1 MRRSFDL
8 FVRELRKPR
17 FFIFMTLQKGE
28 ADMGKAISS
37 QQLEQL
43 QQLAER
49 LTFGTI
55 TLTFQNGKLIQIEK
69 SEKIRVDK

>member
-1 MRRSFDL
+1 
-8 FVRELRKPR
+8 
-17 FFIFMTLQKGE
+17 
-28 ADMGKAISS
+28 MGKAISS

>member
-1 MRRSFDL
+1 
-8 FVRELRKPR
+8 
-17 FFIFMTLQKGE
+17 
-28 ADMGKAISS
+28 MGKAISS

-43 QQLAER
+43 QQLAEQ